1 MDIGDRIFDKM
12 KMFMD
17 YSTRK
22 QKVITSNLANVETPG
37 YKAKDLD
44 FKDYLRSE
52 TETSSTMKV
61 ADPSHLK
68 GIPKLNRIDTKTRE
82 DQDSMGLDGNNVD
95 LEKEMTHM
103 AQNVLKFSVVSR
115 LFTQKLY
122 MVRSSIKEGKG

>member
-1 MDIGDRIFDKM
+1 MNIGDRIFDKM

-22 QKVITSNLANVETPG
+22 QKLISSNLANVETPG

-44 FKDYLRSE
+44 F
-52 TETSSTMKV
+52 TELLKNENGNSVKLEVTSS
-61 ADPSHLK
+61 DHIK
-68 GIPKLNRIDTKTRE
+68 GLPELNRVNVRNRGDS
-82 DQDSMGLDGNNVD
+82 DSMGPDGNDVD

-115 LFTQKLY
+115 LFNQKLY
-122 MVRSSIKEGKG
+122 TVRSSIKEGKS